1 MYEIKFH
8 PLVEED
14 LKKLNN
20 SIRIEVFKKLKKLQN
35 SPELGEL
42 LGNKNGINL
51 SGFRKMYVAKKQVR
65 IVYQIVE
72 KMVLIKVLVIGK
84 REDMIVYKEAQKRKD
99 DEI

>member
-20 SIRIEVFKKLKKLQN
+20 SVRIEVFKKLKKIQT

-42 LGNKNGINL
+42 LGNKNGMNL
-51 SGFRKMYVAKKQVR
+51 SGFRKMYAAKKQIR
-65 IVYQIVE
+65 IVYEVVE
-72 KMVLIKVLVIGK
+72 SMILVKVLVIGK
-84 REDMIVYKEAQKRKD
+84 REDMIVYKEAERRK
-99 DEI
+99 ESF